1 MCTGIFKNEDF
12 SSFFLVFFPSWMGRK
27 ILPSS
32 LHFHS
37 RAGIWL
43 EKIGKKKKNGDREEG
58 DLGQGCFSQI
68 PGNPS
73 WLPALLG
80 WNWAGL
86 EQEGPCGGTEELGI
100 LPGLPREGG
109 IPWLEFQ
116 GWLQWE
122 SFPFFVQ

>member
-12 SSFFLVFFPSWMGRK
+12 SSFFFVFFSKLDGKKDPSFFPS
-27 ILPSS
+27 LS
-32 LHFHS
+32 LQ
-37 RAGIWL
+37 GWNL
-43 EKIGKKKKNGDREEG
+43 VGKKEKKNGDREEG
-58 DLGQGCFSQI
+58 DLGQGCLSQI

-100 LPGLPREGG
+100 RPGLPREGG
-109 IPWLEFQ
+109 IPWLKFQ